1 MNENNKKSN
10 KSFLGYYLPI
20 KPLPISI
27 IGIFGALTFLL
38 TIIFKLP
45 ILATLGYFNIG
56 DLGVMISGIL
66 FGPIV
71 GSLAGGIGSSLGD
84 IFLAAPEYAIPTL
97 IIKGIEGFLIG
108 LISNPRKHY
117 KDPGIRDIIAVII
130 GGCAMVMG
138 YFSLQWIVFGLPSA
152 LAEIGFNF
160 LQMSIGAIGALIF
173 AFTVRKN
180 LIISMNQVFEKIF
193 MFDLEESKSEELI
206 SKKIEE

>member
-1 MNENNKKSN
+1 MNEKSR

-38 TIIFKLP
+38 TIMFKLP

-56 DLGVMISGIL
+56 DLGVMITAIL

-117 KDPGIRDIIAVII
+117 KEPGIRDIIAVIV
-130 GGCAMVMG
+130 GGFVMVIG
-138 YFSLQWIVFGLPSA
+138 YFGLQWIVFGLPSA

-173 AFTVRKN
+173 TFAVRKN
-180 LIISMNQVFEKIF
+180 LIINMNQVFEKIF
-193 MFDLEESKSEELI
+193 IFDEEEPIPEEII
-206 SKKIEE
+206 SKGI